1 MTLDL
6 PNLFSYRISYLQCFC
21 HSFQEDVKESLLI
34 NDKIIKNKQRI
45 EKLKYTRKSLVKEQ
59 QDLEAKKGELSQDV
73 KELEARIAAG
83 RRGEDLMVNVDFSDV
98 FGDIDTGIDPFLS
111 SSSGDD
117 NNLLENF
124 DLTVFDI

>member
-1 MTLDL
+1 M
-6 PNLFSYRISYLQCFC
+6 
-21 HSFQEDVKESLLI
+21 LI

-59 QDLEAKKGELSQDV
+59 QDLEAKKGELSEDL
-73 KELEARIAAG
+73 KDLEARIAAG

>member
-6 PNLFSYRISYLQCFC
+6 PNLFYYWISYLQCFC

>member
-6 PNLFSYRISYLQCFC
+6 PNLFSYRISYLKCFC

-73 KELEARIAAG
+73 KDLEARIAAG